1 MQTVG
6 ILLSQKRKSKGISLE
21 KSSKDL
27 SIKKEQL
34 AALEEGLWNKLPE
47 PAFVAG
53 FIKNYAD
60 YLGLDSQLALAL
72 YRREFDPSKARSA
85 KPILLIPKRLIVTP
99 QILINLFFA
108 AIIVIFVGYL
118 ALQYTSILKSP
129 QLRILTPSEDL
140 TTTVPAIVISG
151 QTEKETTVSVNG
163 EFAPIDANGKFTY
176 QLQLKD
182 GQNIIEIIA
191 AKRLSPKTKITR
203 IIRLSR

>member
-6 ILLSQKRKSKGISLE
+6 ELLSQKRKSKGISLE

-34 AALEEGLWNKLPE
+34 TALEAGFWNKLPE
-47 PAFVAG
+47 SAFVSG

-60 YLGLDSQLALAL
+60 YLGLDSKHALAL
-72 YRREFDPSKARSA
+72 YRREFDPSKSENN
-85 KPILLIPKRLIVTP
+85 KFKILKPKRLIVTP
-99 QILINLFFA
+99 QILINLFFL
-108 AIIVIFVGYL
+108 AIITVFVGYL
-118 ALQYTSILKSP
+118 SLQYTSILKSP
-129 QLRILTPSEDL
+129 RLKIFTPPEDQ
-140 TTTVPAIVISG
+140 TTSVPAIVISG

-163 EFAPIDANGKFTY
+163 EFAPIDADGKFTY
-176 QLQLKD
+176 QLQLND

-203 IIRLSR
+203 IVRLSR

>member
-34 AALEEGLWNKLPE
+34 TALEAGLWHKLPE
-47 PAFVAG
+47 PAFVTG

-60 YLGLDSQLALAL
+60 YLGLDSKLALAL
-72 YRREFDPSKARSA
+72 YRREFDPSKAGTN
-85 KPILLIPKRLIVTP
+85 KPKILKPKRLIVTP
-99 QILINLFFA
+99 QILINIFFA
-108 AIIVIFVGYL
+108 LIILVFALYL

-129 QLRILTPSEDL
+129 DLKIFTPSEDL
-140 TTTVPAIVISG
+140 TTSVSAVVISG

-163 EFAPIDANGKFTY
+163 EFAPIDADGKFTY

-191 AKRLSPKTKITR
+191 AKRLSPKTKVTR
-203 IIRLSR
+203 IVRLSR